1 MTIYITRGDLR
12 RLKLE
17 TLNDNYQKVLGPK
30 FPDVNFVPG
39 DGSMVPLVMLIGE
52 APGEREDRKGKPFVG
67 PAGLRLDS
75 WLENASIFRRNCYV
89 TNLVK
94 YRPPKNRDPTDTER
108 IASQY
113 FIRKEVEILNPHVV
127 VPLGRFAM
135 QAFYHHAASITNLCG
150 QPQKKGVGKGAYWFI
165 PVMHPSAALRDPSGA
180 TDRKC
185 REAMSEVAK
194 HIYGF

>member
-1 MTIYITRGDLR
+1 MTIYITRGKLR
-12 RLKLE
+12 SLKLD

-39 DGSMVPLVMLIGE
+39 DGSLVPLVMFIGE
-52 APGEREDRKGKPFVG
+52 APGEAEDRKGKPFVG
-67 PAGLRLDS
+67 PAGKRLDS
-75 WLENASIFRRNCYV
+75 WLEESGIKRDNCYV

-94 YRPPKNRDPTDTER
+94 YRPPSNRDPLDTER

-113 FIRKEVEILNPHVV
+113 FIRKEVEIVNPHVV

-135 QAFYHHAASITNLCG
+135 QAFYHHTASISSLCG
-150 QPQKKGVGKGAYWFI
+150 QPQKKGVNNGSYWFV
-165 PVMHPSAALRDPSGA
+165 PVIHPSAALRDRSGA

-185 REAMSEVAK
+185 RQAMSEVAK
-194 HIYGF
+194 RIYGF